1 MGIPVL
7 SVVPETFIDLD
18 DLRFFPQLRC
28 AAVNHEDLRV
38 KAQKILGQSNDEYLN
53 WLSNIKEP
61 MKTVFTP
68 VTSGTLEAFTVSE
81 ELSEK

>member
-1 MGIPVL
+1 MATAIPIM
-7 SVVPETFIDLD
+7 VPATVPKGMDTTPIT
-18 DLRFFPQLRC
+18 
-28 AAVNHEDLRV
+28 
-38 KAQKILGQSNDEYLN
+38 
-53 WLSNIKEP
+53 P